1 MTSILTILL
10 LILISYPIL
19 GSMSWVIGS
28 VIYKVNYK
36 SKHKN
41 WDTDVTYKEPFISIL
56 VAAHNEEDVIEKTL
70 DYLLQDLT
78 YKSFEILVVDD
89 GSTDATLSILM
100 RRAEKFDKLRII
112 HIEKNQGKAHALN
125 IGLGFAKGKYVVTN
139 DADTIPSTDALNRY
153 ASYLK
158 SDFANYICAVTA
170 NMDVQNRTKIITKS
184 QTVEFSSIV
193 GIIKRTQSAV
203 MGGIYAY
210 SGANTLYSM
219 EALIDVGLFRQDR
232 ATEDISVAW
241 DHQINGWF
249 SIFAPA
255 ITFFMQV
262 PENLPDL
269 YKQRKRWAKGGT
281 EVWLTNGL
289 KVARRPFKNIGLSIM
304 FLDQTLSII
313 WSFFFFTSLIYFVT
327 ICFHF
332 LIIDDWG
339 SLFKTLTVSMIFC
352 VFEFTAGLMQVLAA
366 LVIDHDGDKIKYFLF
381 SPLYLIFYWIMN
393 ALTIV
398 TTFVPAVKTILGY
411 GTGVWTSPKRK
422 VIK

>member
-1 MTSILTILL
+1 
-10 LILISYPIL
+10 
-19 GSMSWVIGS
+19 
-28 VIYKVNYK
+28 
-36 SKHKN
+36 
-41 WDTDVTYKEPFISIL
+41 
-56 VAAHNEEDVIEKTL
+56 
-70 DYLLQDLT
+70 
-78 YKSFEILVVDD
+78 
-89 GSTDATLSILM
+89 M
-100 RRAEKFDKLRII
+100 RHAEKFDKLRII

-158 SDFANYICAVTA
+158 SDFANYIGAVTA